1 MNDKRNTEFITRD
14 KASEMQDED
23 SIDLN
28 NNNNNINNKIINNK
42 EHTRIEI
49 F

>member
-14 KASEMQDED
+14 KANEMQDVD
-23 SIDLN
+23 SIDL
-28 NNNNNINNKIINNK
+28 NNNNINNKIINNK